1 MQEFLRTKL
10 RGLEFKAKLIR
21 EKGLLLGAE
30 WVFPPRNAHK
40 GTIRIGVQMDHPEA
54 LHLTDKHPHCY
65 VHYPRP
71 ILYPLPHNCLR
82 APLCNVPYPS
92 PCTCDPVPKDLCSS
106 NITFF
111 FTVRSKSHH
120 LTCSSMTI
128 TQQQPMECCPLIQ
141 PGRRGEGRHGMLL
154 TRLL

>member
-1 MQEFLRTKL
+1 
-10 RGLEFKAKLIR
+10 
-21 EKGLLLGAE
+21 
-30 WVFPPRNAHK
+30 
-40 GTIRIGVQMDHPEA
+40 MDHPEA

-120 LTCSSMTI
+120 LTCSSMKI

-154 TRLL
+154 TFDLCECYTPGRVTRLYFTPSPYRLWSAVPFQPDSNNPTL